1 MMEWA
6 LLFIGTMLAGMFGW
20 CVGVALDDNSR

>member
-1 MMEWA
+1 MMEWP